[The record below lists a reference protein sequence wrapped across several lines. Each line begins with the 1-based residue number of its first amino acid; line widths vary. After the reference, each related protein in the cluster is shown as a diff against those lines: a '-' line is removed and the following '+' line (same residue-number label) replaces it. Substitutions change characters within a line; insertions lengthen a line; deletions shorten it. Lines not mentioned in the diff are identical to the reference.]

1 MCLCVDR
8 QINRYIDRDVY
19 FKELVCAVVE
29 LASPM
34 EIQAGFLCNFFFS
47 EKAQCLLLRSSTD

>member
-1 MCLCVDR
+1 MRVCLCVDR

-29 LASPM
+29 LAS
-34 EIQAGFLCNFFFS
+34 L
-47 EKAQCLLLRSSTD
+47 KW